1 MKRIINNTMLVKQ
14 TNVELVTSV
23 LRELGQATRA
33 EIASA
38 TGLSVATCGNIIREL
53 LQSGE
58 IWEGDLLESGG
69 GRPSRQF
76 IYNAN
81 YSLALCISVMS
92 DRKSHMLDFAVVNLL
107 GQIIE
112 KGTARYDSITFET
125 IDTLIQD
132 AVEKHKAIR
141 AIGIGI
147 PGMVRDGVVKYCD
160 TEALNGIA
168 IKSILQS
175 KYNVEVLVENEMHLM
190 VYGYYK
196 NNPMIDGK
204 SLAIVFAPENHLIG
218 AGFIINGQI
227 LKGDSNLAG
236 EINYLPSGLTRE
248 ELLKQSN
255 SAETFI
261 PIIVRSIASIIPIIN
276 PAYLVLTGYLFK
288 PEMLDL
294 IKKQCGEIIPE
305 EFLPQFLFHQDL
317 GEDYLKGIISLTLET
332 ITGGIQL
339 LRSNSFE

>member
-1 MKRIINNTMLVKQ
+1 MMKKIINNTMLVKQ

-23 LRELGQATRA
+23 LRELGQATRS
-33 EIASA
+33 EIAQA
-38 TGLSVATCGNIIREL
+38 TGLSVATCGNIIRDL
-53 LQSGE
+53 LKTGE
-58 IWEGDLLESGG
+58 IWEGELLESGG
-69 GRPSRQF
+69 GRPSRRF

-81 YSLALCISVMS
+81 YSMALCISVMS
-92 DRKSHMLDFAVVNLL
+92 DRKSHMLDYAVVNLQ
-107 GQIIE
+107 GQILDKE
-112 KGTARYDSITFET
+112 TSRHDSITFDT
-125 IDTLIQD
+125 IDTLIEG
-132 AVEKHKAIR
+132 AIKKNKAIR

-168 IKSILQS
+168 IKSILQD
-175 KYNVEVLVENEMHLM
+175 KYNIEVLVENEMHLM

-196 NNPMIDGK
+196 NNPIIEDK

-236 EINYLPSGLTRE
+236 EINYLPSGLSRA

-255 SAETFI
+255 DYDTFI
-261 PIIVRSIASIIPIIN
+261 PIIVRAIASIIPIIN

-294 IKKQCGEIIPE
+294 IRKQCGDIIPE

-317 GEDYLKGIISLTLET
+317 EEDYLKGIISLTLET

-339 LRSNSFE
+339 LRSNSF